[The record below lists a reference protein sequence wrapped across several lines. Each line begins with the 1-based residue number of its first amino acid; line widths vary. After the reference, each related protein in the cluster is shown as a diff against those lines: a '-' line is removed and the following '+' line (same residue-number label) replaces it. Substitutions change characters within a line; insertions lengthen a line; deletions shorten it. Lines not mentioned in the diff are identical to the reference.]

1 MRLAAQP
8 VRAARDEAATVSTRP
23 IAELKAD
30 AENPRTIDDSA
41 LTGLG
46 VSLED
51 FGDLSGIVFN
61 KRTGELTAGHQR
73 VDRLRA
79 AGATEWTTL
88 EDGTA
93 FVVHPTTGERF
104 PVRIVDWPIEKQ
116 RAANLVANNPTIQG
130 AFDARALAQL
140 EDLREHVHAEALR
153 LPEMQAQI
161 QRELDR
167 LLRLQKAKE
176 GRTDPDEAAEPPE
189 VPTSKLGDL
198 YILGEHRLLCGDSAN
213 AEHVAR
219 LMDGRRAVM
228 MATDPP
234 YGVAYT
240 DEVRVAA
247 ERAHG
252 RQQRSQKWDVSI
264 DNDEKTGADI
274 QPFLEAMF
282 HAAAPALELNAA
294 WYLWHAQMTQGFF
307 AAAAAAANLVLHR
320 QIIWVKP
327 SLLFGFG
334 DYHWRHEL
342 CFYGW
347 VKGNRP
353 PFYGER
359 NQTTIWEFGNETS
372 AAKRCHP
379 TQKPVQIFQIP
390 MGNHTRPSEVCYEPF
405 SGSGSQIIA
414 GQMLE
419 RRVFAMEVDP
429 RYVDAAVARWEAF
442 TGKTAERQPA

>member
-1 MRLAAQP
+1 M
-8 VRAARDEAATVSTRP
+8 STRP

-167 LLRLQKAKE
+167 LL
-176 GRTDPDEAAEPPE
+176 
-189 VPTSKLGDL
+189 
-198 YILGEHRLLCGDSAN
+198 
-213 AEHVAR
+213 
-219 LMDGRRAVM
+219 
-228 MATDPP
+228 
-234 YGVAYT
+234 
-240 DEVRVAA
+240 
-247 ERAHG
+247 
-252 RQQRSQKWDVSI
+252 
-264 DNDEKTGADI
+264 
-274 QPFLEAMF
+274 
-282 HAAAPALELNAA
+282 
-294 WYLWHAQMTQGFF
+294 
-307 AAAAAAANLVLHR
+307 
-320 QIIWVKP
+320 
-327 SLLFGFG
+327 
-334 DYHWRHEL
+334 
-342 CFYGW
+342 
-347 VKGNRP
+347 
-353 PFYGER
+353 
-359 NQTTIWEFGNETS
+359 
-372 AAKRCHP
+372 
-379 TQKPVQIFQIP
+379 
-390 MGNHTRPSEVCYEPF
+390 
-405 SGSGSQIIA
+405 
-414 GQMLE
+414 
-419 RRVFAMEVDP
+419 
-429 RYVDAAVARWEAF
+429 
-442 TGKTAERQPA
+442 